1 MMQNEPTTFDSDAD
15 IMASVATGD
24 TGQMHRL
31 FERHHRSV
39 YHFFRRAAGRPHV
52 AEDLTQDV
60 FLRVFRFRSSF
71 EPGREFRPWLFRI
84 ARNVLKDH
92 VARSRLEIAADDDG
106 GHARDH
112 MPSQL
117 RIVEARDR
125 LAQVEAAIDSL
136 SAEQREALVLA
147 RFHDLSYR
155 EIGEAL
161 GCTEGAVKA
170 RVFRAL
176 KAISA
181 RLDEGEA
188 DPK

>member
-1 MMQNEPTTFDSDAD
+1 MTDPNSSSGSDGAL
-15 IMASVATGD
+15 MAAVANGD
-24 TGQMHRL
+24 TGQLNHL

-39 YHFFRRAAGRPHV
+39 YRFFRRAAGGPQI

-60 FLRVFRFRSSF
+60 FLRVFRFRATF

-84 ARNVLKDH
+84 ARNVLRNH
-92 VARSRLEIAADDDG
+92 AARRRPEVADQVEG
-106 GHARDH
+106 GRTLDST
-112 MPSQL
+112 PSQL

-125 LAQVEAAIDSL
+125 LVRVEAAINSL
-136 SAEQREALVLA
+136 SAEQREALVMA

-176 KAISA
+176 QAISA

-188 DPK
+188 DPT

>member
-1 MMQNEPTTFDSDAD
+1 MTDSHSSPDSDGAL
-15 IMASVATGD
+15 MAAVANGD
-24 TGQMHRL
+24 TGQLNRL

-39 YHFFRRAAGRPHV
+39 YRFFRRAAGGPEL

-60 FLRVFRFRSSF
+60 FLRVLRFRSTF
-71 EPGREFRPWLFRI
+71 QPGREFRPWLFRI
-84 ARNVLKDH
+84 ARNTLTDH
-92 VARSRLEIAADDDG
+92 VARRRTETATVEDG
-106 GHARDH
+106 GFSSDPA
-112 MPSQL
+112 PSQL

-125 LAQVEAAIDSL
+125 LARVEAAINSL
-136 SAEQREALVLA
+136 SAEQREALVMA

-155 EIGEAL
+155 EIGAAL

-176 KAISA
+176 QSISA

-188 DPK
+188 PPK